1 MTRAD
6 DCIVSNP
13 ILAAAPGCVVT
24 LTGVAV
30 FFIGNALRDAL
41 DDRCR

>member
-13 ILAAAPGCVVT
+13 ILAAAPGCVVA
-24 LTGVAV
+24 LTVAAV
-30 FFIGNALRDAL
+30 FFIGNALRDPL
-41 DDRCR
+41 DVR